1 MDDTGLDEAG
11 LHQANLEELAAKIQ
25 HEMTLKEEMA
35 HPNNAPQLK
44 KNVSVQDMHKIPLMT
59 QQIMDPSSNPLWQL
73 MKHSHFEQ
81 YASLP
86 TGWHDQLEQLQ
97 DEWDWHFDDIIHL
110 ECALTHFS
118 RFRSNTIPNFPSNRI
133 ANRSLEWL
141 GDSILNTCVAIYL
154 FQSYP
159 LTQEGQLTQ
168 LRSALI
174 NNSILCQISTYLNL
188 PPAILTGSRVAQ
200 SETDETDAASSMRQT
215 IYASAVESL
224 IGAVFVDKGMALAME
239 FVNTRVLP
247 VAIELALNSRNWDP
261 VSELQRRLT
270 TQKRVVRYDRSKTEL
285 VHDVALYVDNKLIMR
300 ETGGNYKDIQ
310 RAIASHVLE
319 TLDRTHPELKYD

>member
-1 MDDTGLDEAG
+1 MECVDGTDDAG
-11 LHQANLEELAAKIQ
+11 LHRANLEVIAQKIL
-25 HEMTLKEEMA
+25 HEMTLAAEKA
-35 HPNNAPQLK
+35 HVNNAPQLK
-44 KNVSVQDMHKIPLMT
+44 KNVSVHDMHKVPLDT
-59 QQIMDPSSNPLWQL
+59 KQILEPASN
-73 MKHSHFEQ
+73 
-81 YASLP
+81 ASLP
-86 TGWHDQLEQLQ
+86 TGWSDTLEALQ
-97 DEWDWHFDDIIHL
+97 AHWDWTFEDIIHL

-118 RFRSNTIPNFPSNRI
+118 RFRSNTIIHFPSNRI

-141 GDSILNTCVAIYL
+141 GGSILNTCVAIYL

-174 NNSILCQISTYLNL
+174 NNSILSQVSTHLNL

-200 SETDETDAASSMRQT
+200 SEEEETDAAISMRQT

-224 IGAVFVDKGMALAME
+224 IGAVFLDQGMPRAME

-247 VAIELALNSRNWDP
+247 VAIDLATNSRNWDP

-270 TQKRVVRYDRSKTEL
+270 SQKRSVRYDRS
-285 VHDVALYVDNKLIMR
+285 DSIF
-300 ETGGNYKDIQ
+300 
-310 RAIASHVLE
+310 
-319 TLDRTHPELKYD
+319 

>member
-1 MDDTGLDEAG
+1 
-11 LHQANLEELAAKIQ
+11 
-25 HEMTLKEEMA
+25 MA

-44 KNVSVQDMHKIPLMT
+44 KNVSVHDMHKIPLDT
-59 QQIMDPSSNPLWQL
+59 QQIMEPSRNSMWQL

-81 YASLP
+81 YASMP
-86 TGWHDQLEQLQ
+86 IGWSALLEDLQ
-97 DEWDWHFDDIIHL
+97 TKWEWQFDDIIHL
-110 ECALTHFS
+110 QCALTHFS
-118 RFRSNTIPNFPSNRI
+118 RFRSNTIPQFPSNRI

-141 GDSILNTCVAIYL
+141 GDSVLNTCVAIYL

-174 NNSILCQISTYLNL
+174 NNMILSQVATHLEL
-188 PPAILTGSRVAQ
+188 PDAIITGSRVAF
-200 SETDETDAASSMRQT
+200 SEGEETDAAVSMRQT

-224 IGAVFVDKGMALAME
+224 IGAVHVDQGMARAME

-247 VAIELALNSRNWDP
+247 VAIDLALNSRNWDP

-270 TQKRVVRYDRSKTEL
+270 TQKRSVRYERSKTEL
-285 VHDVALYVDNKLIMR
+285 LHEVDLYVDNKLIMY

-310 RAIASHVLE
+310 RSIASHVLE
-319 TLDRTHPELKYD
+319 SMDSRYPDIKN